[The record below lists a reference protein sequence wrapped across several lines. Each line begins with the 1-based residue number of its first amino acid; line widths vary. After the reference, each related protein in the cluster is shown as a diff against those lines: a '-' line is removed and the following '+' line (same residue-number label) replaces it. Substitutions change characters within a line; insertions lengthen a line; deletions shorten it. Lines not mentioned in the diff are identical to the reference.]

1 MPNDKINISEIF
13 YSIQGEGFLTG
24 VPSIFI
30 RIAGCPLRCKFC
42 DTSYAASAKSGK
54 KLSINQILTQIK
66 KYPTKYIVIT
76 GGEPMVCPNL
86 SQLCKALKKY
96 HITIETAGI
105 KFVSGLK
112 CDLMSI
118 SPKLSNAYS
127 KPGDKKT
134 YLKIDELQKLIKG
147 YEYQFK
153 FVVEKA
159 QDVKEVNQVL
169 GSLEYLDSRFHGNDK
184 GRGNDTLDRTKVML
198 MPQARKLSEYTKR
211 GELCAKLCKKYGFA
225 FSPRLQITLWG
236 NKKGK

>member
-1 MPNDKINISEIF
+1 MRNLKTRSNMQKDKISISEIF
-13 YSIQGEGFLTG
+13 YSIQGEGFLAG
-24 VPSIFI
+24 VPSVFI

-42 DTSYAASAKSGK
+42 DTSYAADAKSGK
-54 KLSINQILTQIK
+54 KLSISQILTQIK

-76 GGEPMVCPNL
+76 GGEPMVCQNL
-86 SQLCKALKKY
+86 SLLCKALKKY

-105 KFVSGLK
+105 KFIGGLK

-134 YLKIDELQKLIKG
+134 YLKIDELQKLISH
-147 YEYQFK
+147 YNYQLK
-153 FVVEKA
+153 FVVEKEKDA
-159 QDVKEVNQVL
+159 KEVNQIL
-169 GSLEYLDSRFHGNDK
+169 KKLKNLDS
-184 GRGNDTLDRTKVML
+184 TKVML
-198 MPQARKLSEYTKR
+198 MPQARKLADYMKR
-211 GELCAKLCKKYGFA
+211 GELCAKLCKKCGFA